1 MKSMTARSKLQ
12 TFTKELCFRRVVYIH
27 FSVFIRSKQHKA
39 SFLIHIS
46 IKVIHELAWRV
57 VGACCF
63 ILSEGMAMRM
73 FFSFLNVSK

>member
-57 VGACCF
+57 WEHVVLF
-63 ILSEGMAMRM
+63 
-73 FFSFLNVSK
+73 